1 MSDDENSN
9 SPGEEESPEDS
20 SEKKSEEDGKDD
32 YYDNYSY
39 WFPAVAPGLA
49 ENWSLNVLTAR
60 ALAIMTLGKSS
71 HYLAD
76 SWLLCNK
83 CIVATS

>member
-20 SEKKSEEDGKDD
+20 SEKKSEEDGKGD
-32 YYDNYSY
+32 YTNYSY

-76 SWLLCNK
+76 LWLLCNK
-83 CIVATS
+83 CIAATS